1 MKITLAAKP
10 EAINLD
16 TDKTAV
22 IIVDMQNGFCKP
34 GGMLDIAGRLDESR
48 VTPVVAASQ
57 AVIAAARSKGIGIV
71 YLRMS
76 YRADMSNTGGPDSPH
91 YWKEHG
97 VRMMRDD
104 PEKRGKIM
112 TIGTWDWEIIDELKP
127 AAGDI
132 VVNKNRYSGFFN
144 TELDAVLRQLG
155 ARHLLFCGFATNV
168 CVESTL
174 RDAFFHDYFPVLVS
188 DGCGNAGPEFLQAA
202 TEWNVAE
209 LFGWVTTSADL
220 LKALD

>member
-1 MKITLAAKP
+1 MKITLEAKP
-10 EAINLD
+10 EPVNLD
-16 TDKTAV
+16 TEKTQV
-22 IIVDMQNGFCKP
+22 IVVDMQNGFCKP
-34 GGMLDIAGRLDESR
+34 GGMLDIAGRLDEAK
-48 VTPVVAASQ
+48 VAPVVAASR
-57 AVIAAARSKGIGIV
+57 AVIGACRAKGIGIV
-71 YLRMS
+71 YLRMT

-97 VRMMRDD
+97 VRMMEEN
-104 PEKRGKIM
+104 PEYRGKFL
-112 TIGTWDWEIIDELKP
+112 TVGTWDREIIDELKP

-132 VVNKNRYSGFFN
+132 IVDKNRYSGFFN
-144 TELDAVLRQLG
+144 TELNAVLRQRG
-155 ARHLLFCGFATNV
+155 ARHLLFLGFATNV

-220 LKALD
+220 LKALS